1 MASSYL
7 HPPPSGA
14 RESSEKNPL
23 MQAPYSKIIR
33 LLMTTLHKCLLCG
46 QIRVSHT
53 YIKSLFTGKMMWCIS
68 CNSFIPD
75 VGVISKLC

>member
-1 MASSYL
+1 
-7 HPPPSGA
+7 
-14 RESSEKNPL
+14 

-53 YIKSLFTGKMMWCIS
+53 YIKSLFTSKMMWCIS
-68 CNSFIPD
+68 CNSLIPD
-75 VGVISKLC
+75 IEDNYYSAPQVGVLFSGWALP